1 MGLVIL
7 LYSQLLVMIVKMN
20 HRILVGPGVI
30 AETKRMPQ

>member
-7 LYSQLLVMIVKMN
+7 LYSRLQVVIVKMN

-30 AETKRMPQ
+30 AETRRMLQ